1 MAYFTNCLATPIT
14 LTLALVATIASA
26 EPPFTHA
33 GRVVEVGKNSPV
45 SADVKAW
52 AGTRRTGDR
61 EACPVYGESALDST
75 VSSESDGSFR
85 LKVIREKRTYTI
97 TYCKAGY
104 YPRTDRD
111 ISNHK
116 TGTPIVPLPANVF
129 PRSYNKEV
137 YDEAVKGKVI
147 AAINDLVYL
156 KSIDP
161 RRFDELLA
169 EVETQTYKRNVKF
182 TGQLMDVLQQ
192 WER

>member
-1 MAYFTNCLATPIT
+1 M
-14 LTLALVATIASA
+14 
-26 EPPFTHA
+26 
-33 GRVVEVGKNSPV
+33 
-45 SADVKAW
+45 
-52 AGTRRTGDR
+52 
-61 EACPVYGESALDST
+61 
-75 VSSESDGSFR
+75 
-85 LKVIREKRTYTI
+85 
-97 TYCKAGY
+97 
-104 YPRTDRD
+104 
-111 ISNHK
+111 
-116 TGTPIVPLPANVF
+116 
-129 PRSYNKEV
+129 